1 MKFLV
6 VQDVYVATIVYLRAL
21 GHDVVTAAELG
32 LEEAADEFL
41 LERAEEQNRILITRD
56 RDYGSLV
63 FLKISRSRGYLAA
76 RAAAHAGSRP
86 HRTRNSVA

>member
-6 VQDVYVATIVYLRAL
+6 VQEVYAATIVYLRAF

-41 LERAEEQNRILITRD
+41 LERAEEQNVFSSRATGIT
-56 RDYGSLV
+56 
-63 FLKISRSRGYLAA
+63 AA
-76 RAAAHAGSRP
+76 SYF
-86 HRTRNSVA
+86 